1 MEIGMSINES
11 FWTNYQVNDKDLD
24 SLYNHLLETQIPTTN
39 SELAKILIRNIIQVQ
54 KENLQKERLGEGEV
68 YLPKG
73 KYSKGQVLVFPIRNW
88 QKGIVVDKT
97 GGKNPE
103 LPDLEV
109 ITVQFAD
116 DSKVQFAAN
125 ILDHKLN
132 NPLDYDDTEFLN
144 YDFVVSKF
152 HELISKKLDTIL
164 SKTEDLVCIAGS
176 YFPRALLV
184 DVNVGHLNLC
194 EAVLEMNAGGPL
206 STPELINQ
214 IELPTDVNSNL
225 TEFSLNLA
233 LQEDTRFDEVG
244 PAGKILWFL
253 NRLEPDG
260 VQNTPTTLR
269 YSQEP
274 VEISEDLE
282 QFRSLGIELCDELE
296 SDCGCDTEVDET
308 TIILTYPHWRAGTL
322 PLTEKMKQLFPTAYE
337 TPRIKFD
344 FVDGHSQTLFPGWVV
359 RPAKYIYGLRDWY
372 EKEGFIPGSYIHV
385 KKGQEPGQVL
395 IKADKLRST
404 KEWIRTVLVGADG
417 GLVFALLK
425 QVVTCSFD
433 DRMAL
438 AISDV
443 EAVDKLWDSRSR
455 QPIEKTIHFIMQ
467 ELGKLTP
474 QGQIH
479 AQEIYAAVNLI
490 RRCPPSQIIKVLFSE
505 PWASHLGDLYF
516 KLSEA

>member
-1 MEIGMSINES
+1 MSINES
-11 FWTNYQVNDKDLD
+11 FWKNYQVSEKDLD
-24 SLYNHLLETQIPTTN
+24 SLYNHLLESQIPTNCSDLT
-39 SELAKILIRNIIQVQ
+39 KILISNVIKVQ
-54 KENLQKERLGEGEV
+54 KDIIHKERLGGGDV
-68 YLPKG
+68 YLPKC
-73 KYSKGQVLVFPIRNW
+73 KYKKGQVLVFPVRNW
-88 QKGIVVDKT
+88 QKGKVTEVSN
-97 GGKNPE
+97 GNNPE
-103 LPDLEV
+103 HPDLEI
-109 ITVQFAD
+109 ITVNFSD
-116 DSKVQFAAN
+116 DNQQQFAAN
-125 ILDHKLN
+125 LQDHKLN
-132 NPLDYDDTEFLN
+132 NPQDIDDTEYLN
-144 YDFVVSKF
+144 IDFVMAEF
-152 HELISKKLDTIL
+152 HEILTKKLDEIL
-164 SKTEDLVCIAGS
+164 SKIEDLVCIAGS

-206 STPELINQ
+206 STPELITQ

-244 PAGKILWFL
+244 PAGNILWFL

-260 VQNTPTTLR
+260 VQTTPITLR
-269 YSQEP
+269 YTQEP
-274 VEISEDLE
+274 VEIPEELE
-282 QFRSLGIELCDELE
+282 QHRSLGIELCDELE
-296 SDCGCDTEVDET
+296 SSCSCDTDVEET

-337 TPRIKFD
+337 TPRVKFD
-344 FVDGHSQTLFPGWVV
+344 FIDGHSQTLLSGWVV

-385 KKGQEPGQVL
+385 LKGQEPGQVL
-395 IKADKLRST
+395 VKADKLRST

-455 QPIEKTIHFIMQ
+455 QPIEKTIHIIMQ

-490 RRCPPSQIIKVLFSE
+490 RRCPPSVIIKVLFSE

-516 KLSEA
+516 RLSES